1 MSLLPDMSLFNRTF
15 ALLPESAGTA
25 AALRELASRQ
35 SGLFSAVLAR
45 ICTGMTPADIARLAR
60 DEAARRRLK
69 LSFKDVL
76 GFPDDISVS
85 TGAVVINGVP
95 GATPIK
101 DGDIVRLALGTH
113 DERKAFSVQNWSV
126 CVGEGTSETSALLSG
141 VRTVLEES
149 IQRCQ
154 AGARFSEL
162 SRALEES
169 GERAGFHLSAQFRGN
184 QIGSQPIIGPP
195 ISTPRGI
202 VKRDAQL
209 VPGVFLSFF
218 VLGHSTRPDLSAND
232 QWSVR
237 DRNRALAASFS
248 HIVEVTEAGP
258 RTISSS
264 HPLSLDT

>member
-1 MSLLPDMSLFNRTF
+1 MSLFNKTF
-15 ALLPESAGTA
+15 ALVPESASTA

-35 SGLFSAVLAR
+35 SGLFSTVLDR
-45 ICTGMTPADIARLAR
+45 ICAGMTPADIAQLAR
-60 DEAARRRLK
+60 AEAARRRLR

-76 GFPDDISVS
+76 GFPEDISVS
-85 TGAVVINGVP
+85 TGAVVINGIP
-95 GATPIK
+95 GTTPIK
-101 DGDIVRLALGTH
+101 DGEIVRLALGTH

-126 CVGEGTSETSALLSG
+126 CVGEGRPEASTLLSA

-169 GERAGFHLSAQFRGN
+169 GERAGLYVSAQYRGS

-218 VLGHSTRPDLSAND
+218 VLGHSTRPELSAND

-237 DRNRALAASFS
+237 DRSRALAASFS

-264 HPLSLDT
+264 YPLSLNT